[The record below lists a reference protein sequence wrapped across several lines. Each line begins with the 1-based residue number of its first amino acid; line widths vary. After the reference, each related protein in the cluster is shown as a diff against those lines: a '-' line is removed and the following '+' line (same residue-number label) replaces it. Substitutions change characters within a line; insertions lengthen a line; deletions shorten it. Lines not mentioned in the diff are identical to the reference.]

1 MNLLRCIRDGLQ
13 NLKLTHLRPIL
24 HFHTPRKYQKTYIE
38 NLYRNG
44 TLGWNRLNESAES
57 FMLYKNVDLTDH
69 GLRSNPSCFKTS
81 RSIVTSIGVIVDLCV
96 RVDKCYKW
104 IWNTVWNF
112 MIKVPI
118 IKKPVHWFALLIS
131 GLVYIW
137 QGPPSWKS

>member
-1 MNLLRCIRDGLQ
+1 MHQRWATEPEINPFKANIAFSY
-13 NLKLTHLRPIL
+13 P
-24 HFHTPRKYQKTYIE
+24 QKIPE
-38 NLYRNG
+38 NLWFSGIFRGYRNG
-44 TLGWNRLNESAES
+44 TLGWNWLNESAES
-57 FMLYKNVDLTDH
+57 FMLYKNVYLTDH

-104 IWNTVWNF
+104 IWNTAWNF

-137 QGPPSWKS
+137 